1 MMIKTTCMMVLLLAY
16 TSHVQA
22 DEITMA
28 FGVSLPPYVISKS
41 NSGIEIDII
50 REALQFK
57 GHTLKPKYVPLAR
70 LTQQFIDHKVDA
82 VQRDG
87 EVDLSKE
94 GGFYGNVSIKYQAV
108 MVSLKER
115 HIILNKPED
124 LTGLRV
130 IAFQGAVKA
139 YPEWLEP
146 VKAAGHYYEKN
157 NQILQIRTL
166 HTKRYD
172 VVVADENIINYFT
185 NKVRK
190 EGEITLLP
198 TDTHNFS
205 QPHSYR
211 PVFRS
216 QAIMEDFNA
225 GLKKLH
231 DTGRYQHII
240 DGYLQQ

>member
-1 MMIKTTCMMVLLLAY
+1 MLKASCMMVLLIAY
-16 TSHVQA
+16 TSQAQA

-28 FGVSLPPYVISKS
+28 FGVSLPPYVMSKS

-70 LTQQFIDHKVDA
+70 LTQQFVDHKVDA

-87 EVDLSKE
+87 EIDLSKQ
-94 GGFYGNVSIKYQAV
+94 GGFYADVSIKYHDV
-108 MVSLKER
+108 MITLKEH
-115 HIILNKPED
+115 HIVLKKPED

-130 IAFQGAVKA
+130 IAFQGAVKT

-198 TDTHNFS
+198 TDTHDFT
-205 QPHSYR
+205 QPYGYR

-216 QAIMEDFNA
+216 RIIMEDFNA

-231 DTGRYQHII
+231 DTGRYQQII